1 MAFGK
6 QIGLKGLTYR
16 GGGPMLA
23 FVLHR
28 VSGLGIVLFVSLHIL
43 AGFFS
48 HIVSTDW
55 SSDLG
60 NQLNILY
67 ENWIFQIFIY
77 FFVLYHALHGLR
89 VTLLDLWPGFLK
101 YQREA
106 IWLQWL
112 VFIPI
117 YALTIFIMVRNALA
131 GG

>member
-23 FVLHR
+23 FLLHR
-28 VSGLGIVLFVSLHIL
+28 ISGLGIILFVGLHVV
-43 AGFFS
+43 AGFLS
-48 HIVSTDW
+48 HVVATDQA
-55 SSDLG
+55 SEIG
-60 NQLNILY
+60 NTLNIIY
-67 ENWIFQIFIY
+67 ESWAFQIFIY
-77 FFVLYHALHGLR
+77 FCVLYHALHGLR

-101 YQREA
+101 FQREA

-112 VFIPI
+112 IFIPV

>member
-23 FVLHR
+23 FLLHR
-28 VSGLGIVLFVSLHIL
+28 ASGLGMIIFISLHVM

-48 HIVSTDW
+48 HVVGTDW
-55 SSDLG
+55 SSAVG
-60 NQLNILY
+60 NAINLVY
-67 ENWIFQIFIY
+67 ENWVFQIFIY
-77 FFVLYHALHGLR
+77 FCVLYHALHGLR
-89 VTLLDLWPGFLK
+89 VTLLDLWPSYLK

-106 IWLQWL
+106 TWLQWL
-112 VFIPI
+112 IFIPI

>member
-23 FVLHR
+23 FLLHR
-28 VSGLGIVLFVSLHIL
+28 VSGLGMIIFISLHVM

-48 HIVSTDW
+48 HVVGTDW
-55 SSDLG
+55 SSEVG
-60 NQLNILY
+60 NAINLVY
-67 ENWIFQIFIY
+67 ENWVFQIFIY
-77 FFVLYHALHGLR
+77 FCVLYHALHGLR
-89 VTLLDLWPGFLK
+89 VTLLDLWPRFLK

-106 IWLQWL
+106 TWLQWL
-112 VFIPI
+112 LFIPI